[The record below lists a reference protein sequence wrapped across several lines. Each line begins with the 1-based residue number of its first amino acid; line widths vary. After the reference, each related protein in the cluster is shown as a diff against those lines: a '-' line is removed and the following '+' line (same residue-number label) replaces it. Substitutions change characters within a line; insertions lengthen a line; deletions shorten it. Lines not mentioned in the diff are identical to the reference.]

1 MKKKFL
7 SLMMAAAVVATTS
20 VSAFAEPNVTDS
32 DNKDAFTNVTVTGNV
47 LNNDGKD
54 PVGTFQVTVPTTSAF
69 TVNQAGNFTTAGK
82 ITIKNDGTQDI
93 DVYADKFV
101 DTTPTAG
108 NGITVVAE
116 NDMDD
121 KDRTYVN
128 LNITGDSGTAYFKSE
143 VISGNKKGIYEE
155 STLDTPSA
163 NGIKLLNVK
172 SGKSGDLN
180 LNGSAGEAELDTN
193 SPVKNNGAT
202 NNFTL
207 TLRIKKSE
215 KTI

>member
-20 VSAFAEPNVTDS
+20 VSAFAEPNVTGS
-32 DNKDAFTNVTVTGNV
+32 DNKDATTNVTVTGNV
-47 LNNDGKD
+47 LNDTGNE

-69 TVNQAGNFTTAGK
+69 TVDQNGNFTTAGK

-101 DTTPTAG
+101 DTTETDAD
-108 NGITVVAE
+108 GITVVAE
-116 NDMDD
+116 NEI
-121 KDRTYVN
+121 KSKNRTYVN
-128 LNITGDSGTAYFKSE
+128 LNISGALGTAYFKSE
-143 VISGNKKGIYEE
+143 AISSSTKGIYKE
-155 STLDTPSA
+155 SSLTTPITD
-163 NGIKLLNVK
+163 GIKLLNVQ

-180 LNGSAGEAELDTN
+180 LNGSAGKVALDE
-193 SPVKNNGAT
+193 SSSVKANGAT

-215 KTI
+215 K